1 MLTGE
6 TQRVKFMLIGAGN
19 VGLRFLH
26 LVEGKRATLRERMGL
41 ELILVG
47 VADSSGVARN
57 PEGLSV
63 PEVVA
68 LKQGGQGVSEHPQW
82 GVPSETGLEMVQA
95 RGADLLVEASPANMV
110 DGQPALACLEAAL
123 SGGMHVVTANK
134 APLVLA
140 FPRLAA
146 LARDNGVQLRYDAT
160 VTGGLP
166 AVNIGQRDLAVTRIH
181 RLEGVLNLTTNYIL
195 TRMAQ
200 DGMSYDEAL
209 AHAQAAGHAETDP
222 TLDVE
227 GWDASNKLVI
237 LANSVLRF
245 PAKLDDVEVTGI
257 MGVDEDALNAAA
269 AEGMRIKLVATA
281 EADGDRYRLSV
292 RPIRLPADHPLAQ
305 LGPKQMGIVFHTD
318 INGSVSAAIVEDTP
332 TPTAAAVLRDLVEI
346 YPGQGRAG

>member
-19 VGLRFLH
+19 VGLRFLN
-26 LVEGKRATLRERMGL
+26 LVEGKRATLRERLGL

-47 VADSSGVARN
+47 VADRSGVARN
-57 PEGLSV
+57 SDGLSV
-63 PEVVA
+63 PEIVA
-68 LKQGGQGVSEHPQW
+68 LKQEGRGVADHPQW

-95 RGADLLVEASPANMV
+95 RGADMLVEASPANMV
-110 DGQPALACLEAAL
+110 DGQPALACIEAAL
-123 SGGMHVVTANK
+123 LGGLHVVTANK

-140 FPRLAA
+140 FPRLAE
-146 LARDNGVQLRYDAT
+146 LARANGVQLRYDAT

-166 AVNIGQRDLAVTRIH
+166 SVNIGQRDLAVAKIH

-200 DGMSYDEAL
+200 DGMSYEEAL

-227 GWDASNKLVI
+227 GWDATNKLVI
-237 LANSVLRF
+237 LANSVLGF

-257 MGVDEDALNAAA
+257 TGVGEDALNAAA
-269 AEGMRIKLVATA
+269 ADGMRIKLVATA
-281 EADGDRYRLSV
+281 EADGDQYHLSV
-292 RPIRLPADHPLAQ
+292 RPTRLPADHPLAQ

-318 INGSVSAAIVEDTP
+318 INGSISATVVEDTP
-332 TPTAAAVLRDLVEI
+332 TPTAAAVLRDVGEI
-346 YPGQGRAG
+346 YASMGRK

>member
-1 MLTGE
+1 MSTGE

-19 VGLRFLH
+19 VGLRFLN
-26 LVEGKRATLRERMGL
+26 LVESKRATLRERLGL

-47 VADSSGVARN
+47 VADRSGVARN
-57 PEGLSV
+57 PEGLPV
-63 PEVVA
+63 PEIVA
-68 LKQGGQGVSEHPQW
+68 LKQEGRGVGEHPHW

-95 RGADLLVEASPANMV
+95 GGADLLVEASPANMV
-110 DGQPALACLEAAL
+110 DGQPALACIEEAL
-123 SGGMHVVTANK
+123 SDGMHVVTANK

-140 FPRLAA
+140 FPRLAE

-160 VTGGLP
+160 VAGGLP
-166 AVNIGQRDLAVTRIH
+166 AVNIGQRDLAVAEIH

-200 DGMSYDEAL
+200 DEMSYEEAL
-209 AHAQAAGHAETDP
+209 SHAQAAGHAETDP

-227 GWDASNKLVI
+227 GWDAANKLVI
-237 LANSVLRF
+237 LAHSVLRF

-257 MGVDEDALNAAA
+257 TGVDEEALKAAA
-269 AEGMRIKLVATA
+269 AEGTRIKLVAIA

-292 RPIRLPADHPLAQ
+292 RPTRLPADHPLAQ

-318 INGSVSAAIVEDTP
+318 INGSISAAIVEDTP
-332 TPTAAAVLRDLVEI
+332 IPTAAAVLRDVGEI
-346 YPGQGRAG
+346 YASEGRI